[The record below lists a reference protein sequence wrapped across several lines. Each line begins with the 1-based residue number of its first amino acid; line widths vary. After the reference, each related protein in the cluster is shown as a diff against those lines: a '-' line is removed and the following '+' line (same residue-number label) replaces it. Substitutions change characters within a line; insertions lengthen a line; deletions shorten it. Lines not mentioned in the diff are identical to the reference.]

1 MKKSRKILWISLF
14 FLLIFAV
21 IFAVASRKI
30 IRTRDGAADL
40 LLHELQL
47 ADDEAAV
54 ACVGEFEA
62 NNRVLLWFTVQ
73 TQDRTLYQA
82 VDCKPLALGGYL
94 IMDVRKPMIYA
105 QDIVH
110 VVWMAKDVFLI
121 NNSECRVIAVD
132 SGTSGDAVSRI
143 ELSPDD
149 LPYVFPDG
157 VSGSGKLDFLDAEGN
172 PVR

>member
-62 NNRVLLWFTVQ
+62 NNRVLRWFTVQ
-73 TQDRTLYQA
+73 TQDLTLYQA

-121 NNSECRVIAVD
+121 NNSECRTIAV
-132 SGTSGDAVSRI
+132 SRGAVTRI

>member
-1 MKKSRKILWISLF
+1 
-14 FLLIFAV
+14 
-21 IFAVASRKI
+21 
-30 IRTRDGAADL
+30 
-40 LLHELQL
+40 
-47 ADDEAAV
+47 
-54 ACVGEFEA
+54 
-62 NNRVLLWFTVQ
+62 
-73 TQDRTLYQA
+73 
-82 VDCKPLALGGYL
+82 
-94 IMDVRKPMIYA
+94 MDVRKPMIYA

-110 VVWMAKDVFLI
+110 IVWMAKDVFLI